1 MFNKKGDEH
10 VTSSQIRGAKSS
22 VVKCTPPTSG
32 KGFFYQIILTTIS
45 EMDHYVENRGK
56 ETSGEYM
63 RNEGLSYLCL
73 PYEFKT
79 NMEQLRNAPRR
90 STLRQC
96 RAGMHKAWA
105 PRHSVPLP
113 LQIGHSVPEIQKGR
127 GGRKIERP
135 WVWSAGWCLQW
146 RNIIG
151 TRSTEKGLQ
160 ICKIL

>member
-135 WVWSAGWCLQW
+135 
-146 RNIIG
+146 
-151 TRSTEKGLQ
+151 
-160 ICKIL
+160 